1 MSSGNSIYRITHYD
15 NFHSPKN
22 PTAEYQISNNCFVL
36 TFDFGT
42 KPSYHDIGIVCGLGE
57 EEFHLRKSY
66 MKTKGWSENFAV
78 NIKREEVHLL
88 FSNYY
93 KGI

>member
-15 NFHSPKN
+15 NLV
-22 PTAEYQISNNCFVL
+22 EYQISNNCFVL
-36 TFDFGT
+36 TFDFGA

-78 NIKREEVHLL
+78 KVKREEVH
-88 FSNYY
+88 
-93 KGI
+93 

>member
-1 MSSGNSIYRITHYD
+1 MLSSGNSIYRITHYD
-15 NFHSPKN
+15 NLV
-22 PTAEYQISNNCFVL
+22 EYQISNNCFVL

>member
-15 NFHSPKN
+15 NLV
-22 PTAEYQISNNCFVL
+22 EYQISNNCFVL

-78 NIKREEVHLL
+78 KVKREEVH
-88 FSNYY
+88 
-93 KGI
+93 